1 MDASQREL
9 SVLLESRIQEAILAK
24 KSNPSLSNRTL
35 ATQFKIAET
44 TLRRRL
50 QGTSSRSMAH
60 EYRQALSTAEERTLV
75 KWISHLTRA
84 GYPIAPSLA
93 YDMAENIRSQR
104 YQLSATRY
112 SAPLLRPLGKNWLD
126 KFKSRHPEIQG
137 VWVRKIENARH
148 KAVTKEVVT
157 SWFEAVTSLIV
168 QHQYP
173 PHRIYNMDESGFAI
187 GDSQS
192 SRALVNIREETSWKV
207 IAGRQEWVT
216 AIECVNALGIALP
229 PLVIFK
235 ALHTNTAWI
244 PTHTPLNW
252 QFSTSNSGWTSD
264 SHGFEWLQRQFD
276 PLTRPEDPSEQRLLI
291 LDGHSSHITANFIAY
306 CMNNQIDLLVLP
318 PHTSHMLQPL
328 DISIFQPL
336 KRALATET
344 DRLAALNSGR
354 IPRIEWTE
362 AYIQAHEKA
371 FSSKNIQIG
380 WQAAGLWPLSALE
393 VLNRLPQTPEAP
405 ASTPA
410 QEHSFHDLDKSLLN
424 SSPPEGTELRQANA
438 LLYKELDKEGALAT
452 PAKRYTK
459 RMTLALETSQSEN
472 VLLRKQLADTQALL
486 QKRKERKK
494 GKRVALKGRFVFSTQ
509 EVLDIAK
516 AAEAETANK
525 KGKNKASKKAK
536 PLLYEGS
543 DDEIIE
549 IGDEDSDSDCIMV
562 APARSSR
569 R

>member
-1 MDASQREL
+1 
-9 SVLLESRIQEAILAK
+9 
-24 KSNPSLSNRTL
+24 
-35 ATQFKIAET
+35 
-44 TLRRRL
+44 
-50 QGTSSRSMAH
+50 
-60 EYRQALSTAEERTLV
+60 
-75 KWISHLTRA
+75 
-84 GYPIAPSLA
+84 
-93 YDMAENIRSQR
+93 
-104 YQLSATRY
+104 
-112 SAPLLRPLGKNWLD
+112 
-126 KFKSRHPEIQG
+126 
-137 VWVRKIENARH
+137 
-148 KAVTKEVVT
+148 
-157 SWFEAVTSLIV
+157 
-168 QHQYP
+168 
-173 PHRIYNMDESGFAI
+173 MDESGFAI

-192 SRALVNIREETSWKV
+192 SRALVNIREESSWKV

-216 AIECVNALGIALP
+216 AIECVNALGTALP

-235 ALHTNTAWI
+235 AVHTNTAWI
-244 PTHTPLNW
+244 PAHTPSNW

-276 PLTRPEDPSEQRLLI
+276 PLTRPEDPSERRLLT

-318 PHTSHMLQPL
+318 PHTSHVLQPL

-344 DRLAALNSGR
+344 DRLAALDSGR

-362 AYIQAHEKA
+362 AYIRARKKA

-380 WQAAGLWPLSALE
+380 WKATGLWPLSALE
-393 VLNRLPQTPEAP
+393 VLNRLPQVPEAL
-405 ASTPA
+405 ASTPP
-410 QEHSFHDLDKSLLN
+410 QQPSSHDLDKSLLD

-438 LLYKELDKEGALAT
+438 LLYKELDKGGALAT

-459 RMTLALETSQSEN
+459 RMTLALETTQSEC

-486 QKRKERKK
+486 QRRKERKK

-525 KGKNKASKKAK
+525 KGKNKANKKAE
-536 PLLYEGS
+536 PPPNVDG
-543 DDEIIE
+543 DDEVVE
-549 IGDEDSDSDCIMV
+549 IGYDDSDSDCIEV
-562 APARSSR
+562 APARSYR